1 MQVLGN
7 HIGGLLLVDEDDNGC
22 RELAA
27 VEDLQHTVPTTTESA
42 PASVD
47 HKPRYVLLLFVSIDE
62 LDPLFDGV
70 NRTTSLTN
78 RNDSRPLEV
87 LLRQSLDRRRHRSG
101 EQGRDT
107 RPALLNHCLAVDVH
121 LFALVL
127 AFHGV
132 GGQLVED
139 EREVR
144 LETQVDHPVGFVHD
158 DVATLGED
166 DDVPLDDVLQTT
178 GRGDDDLCAG
188 PQVEL
193 LLFYRALSQH
203 KMVSKGL

>member
-1 MQVLGN
+1 MVVSAARAETSTSNPLF
-7 HIGGLLLVDEDDNGC
+7 LLI
-22 RELAA
+22 
-27 VEDLQHTVPTTTESA
+27 
-42 PASVD
+42 SV
-47 HKPRYVLLLFVSIDE
+47 DE
-62 LDPLFDGV
+62 LDLLLHSVNSAAGLTDRDDG
-70 NRTTSLTN
+70 RL
-78 RNDSRPLEV
+78 LEV
-87 LLRQSLDRRRHRSG
+87 LLRQAFDRRRHRRG

-107 RPALLNHCLAVDVH
+107 GSALLDHSFAVDVH
-121 LFALVL
+121 LLALVL

-132 GGQLVED
+132 RGQLVED

-158 DVATLGED
+158 DVPTLGED

-203 KMVSKGL
+203 KMVSEGF